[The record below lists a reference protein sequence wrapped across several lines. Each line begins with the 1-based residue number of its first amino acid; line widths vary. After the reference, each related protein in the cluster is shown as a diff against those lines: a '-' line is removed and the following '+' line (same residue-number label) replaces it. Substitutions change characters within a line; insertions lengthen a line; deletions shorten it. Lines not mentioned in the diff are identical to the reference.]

1 MLCIAATRIV
11 MRSPRW
17 GDVFI
22 FHWCDVHAHIL
33 GVFPLLNNSWSG
45 HLFGGYLIPRSRLGQ
60 VSLHQHQQNSF
71 SYKLLPEWSSQS
83 ARVSVG
89 RTPSRYLA
97 ISPSQYNEM
106 LTSEMTNDC
115 DPPTPPHHARPFGR
129 LQGENVIFRT
139 DVMWCDVMWCDVIVT
154 ISKPRWETWH
164 WIFGRAGGRVTHND
178 DNDVFSHQEV
188 APGQGL
194 NICQNNPRCLDQ
206 LRAPPLLRFSYS
218 SCHPLI
224 LTGFYQ
230 VFIKLQC
237 YSTIVLQCYSTT
249 VLQCWLSPVL

>member
-11 MRSPRW
+11 MRSARW

-83 ARVSVG
+83 ASVG
-89 RTPSRYLA
+89 RTAHQLT
-97 ISPSQYNEM
+97 ISPFPYNEM

-129 LQGENVIFRT
+129 LQERMWFSGL
-139 DVMWCDVMWCDVIVT
+139 MWCDVMWCDVMW
-154 ISKPRWETWH
+154 SLQ
-164 WIFGRAGGRVTHND
+164 FLNQGGR
-178 DNDVFSHQEV
+178 
-188 APGQGL
+188 
-194 NICQNNPRCLDQ
+194 LDIEY
-206 LRAPPLLRFSYS
+206 LGGREAE
-218 SCHPLI
+218 
-224 LTGFYQ
+224 
-230 VFIKLQC
+230 
-237 YSTIVLQCYSTT
+237 
-249 VLQCWLSPVL
+249 